1 MKLSL
6 DRVAELSS
14 RPGVDT
20 DVAFNFLSTLD
31 GLTQGQ
37 ALANLELDFVAYG
50 WNVATGRA
58 IQQGIMEA
66 RLGECP
72 KASPD
77 AQEGR

>member
-6 DRVAELSS
+6 DRAAELSS

-20 DVAFNFLSTLD
+20 DAAFNFLATLD

-37 ALANLELDFVAYG
+37 ALANLELDAVAYG
-50 WNVATGRA
+50 WNAATGRA

-66 RLGECP
+66 RLGNAE
-72 KASPD
+72 A
-77 AQEGR
+77 R